1 MKKLMF
7 LLLTLLVGTAGVKAF
22 TATTLSSDTLPYN
35 TYWYTISIGDD
46 NEILAYDSSEGLTIA
61 ESSKIKDAILWC
73 FVENGSGYT
82 IYNKAAGVGYA
93 LYADGTMLEM
103 SSSGTTAWTVSET
116 DDGYTIGDGT
126 YYITTAS
133 GAPTLSTTSATCTI
147 DFGERTLLVNLNN
160 GSFTSTSSSSSWNY
174 LWTSS
179 ESTDPALTLNS
190 GGKNNMTKDS
200 NYSGLIVA
208 AGGSAKD
215 TDYTLAT
222 STGYVISS
230 YSLSFLAYDS
240 SAESLEVT
248 VDGTTYNPSTS
259 AYTNVEVTGLSSSSV
274 MAFNISLY
282 NCYIIL
288 NNFYVTIQ
296 ADASNTQ
303 NLFEADDENN
313 VGYRIPALAKT
324 RNGDLI
330 AVADFRWCGNDVG
343 HGRIDLH
350 YTKSTDNGETWS
362 TVSTIKEG
370 TDAGSDE
377 NGDSIYGYG
386 YGDVAI
392 VADIASD
399 SVLILCCAT
408 DTVVYGSSSSTTY
421 GAHQGICRI
430 YSYDGGDTWDADN
443 SVDISD
449 SLIYPLFSSPVCM
462 FVTSGRIYQTTRKAT
477 NAAHHRIYCAVLYY
491 YQHNYVLYS
500 DDFGAT
506 WAVLGGTSSY
516 AISSSADEAK
526 VEELPDGSIL
536 ISSRTSSGG
545 RIYNIFT
552 YTDFDSGSGSWGTQA
567 SSTSDNNGV
576 SSDSGCNGEIL
587 TVPATRTSDGADVY
601 LALQSMPFGSGRYNL
616 GIYYK
621 ELESQAADYAD
632 SETFAGDWDGSYQIS
647 STSSAY
653 STMQLLDNGM
663 IGFLFEESIYSYGN
677 DTGFYEIIYKS
688 LDLEDITGGD
698 YTLRTDVDRSTT
710 TEQLTETLLD
720 ESYNSLAS
728 NTLVNTLVGAST
740 TVATNIA
747 EAYTAYKESQT
758 YATYEAYL
766 AALADPS
773 ASGDALWIEEGA
785 YYVIYNYQITDYR
798 LACDLWSTPEYAA
811 ADSLYG
817 YTGYPDLWQFI
828 PTSTDSSYYVY
839 NPGRDYYLGQTQ
851 SSGCVSVPL
860 TSTAEHTWT
869 VGKYQSSGSKLQLTC
884 DDGLDSTYFY
894 LNVTRPKVVNWG
906 PWANSTANC
915 SFWYIEKIDTTDL
928 DDSFADIV
936 ATKRA
941 TDTDEYTALLAA
953 YEAYTGGTGSFNTMY
968 KAMFDYYRVAQPAR
982 GTFYRLKGGYSGNY
996 ILNGTYGSSKT
1007 AYRTTMGS
1015 ISTND
1020 NTDANFISSIY
1031 YLNDE
1036 GTDSSLINYEN
1047 GKMIGAY
1054 FAPAYYSA
1062 STYSFTRAFASTG
1075 TTFNRYALYLYDS
1088 ADSKTRYLYDN
1099 TTRADRNSIESGTYT
1114 NWIFEDVDSI
1124 PVKLNGCG
1132 YATFYCPVNVVV
1144 PTGVTAYT
1152 IGYNDS
1158 LTATTV
1164 IHTYEAGS
1172 VVPGGT
1178 AVLLSSGSNIT
1189 SSYVNFT
1196 ITDDEG
1202 TESST
1207 YLVGEVYTYAP
1218 GSGAYYILSGDKFYK
1233 VSISEDDT
1241 SVNYINGSKAFLD
1254 ASSASTSAQLSLS
1267 SILSDGEVTGVGSL
1281 IESVLTDDAPYYD
1294 LQGRRVSNPTHGIY
1308 IRNGRKVY
1316 VK

>member
-93 LYADGTMLEM
+93 LYANGTTLEM
-103 SSSGTTAWTVSET
+103 SSSSTTAWTVSET
-116 DDGYTIGDGT
+116 DDGYTIGDDT
-126 YYITTAS
+126 YYITTSS
-133 GAPTLSTTSATCTI
+133 GAPTLSTTSATCAI

-160 GSFTSTSSSSSWNY
+160 GSMINTSGSNSTWNY

-230 YSLSFLAYDS
+230 YSLSFLAYNS
-240 SAESLEVT
+240 NAENLSVT

-274 MAFNISLY
+274 MAFNISDY
-282 NCYIIL
+282 NYYIIL

-303 NLFEADDENN
+303 NLFEADDDNE

-392 VADIASD
+392 VADIATD

-408 DTVVYGSSSSTTY
+408 DTVVYGSSSSTKY

-430 YSYDGGDTWDADN
+430 YSADGGDTWDADN

-449 SLIYPLFSSPVCM
+449 DLIYPLFSSPVCM

-477 NAAHHRIYCAVLYY
+477 NAARHRIYCAVLYY

-506 WAVLGGTSSY
+506 WAVLGGSSTY

-567 SSTSDNNGV
+567 SSTSSNNGV

-587 TVPATRTSDGADVY
+587 TVPATRTSDGASVY

-698 YTLRTDVDRSTT
+698 YTLRTAVDRSTT
-710 TEQLTETLLD
+710 TEQLTDTLLD

-728 NTLVNTLVGAST
+728 NTLVGAST
-740 TVATNIA
+740 SVATNIV
-747 EAYTAYKESQT
+747 EAYEAYKESQT
-758 YATYEAYL
+758 YATYEAYH
-766 AALADPS
+766 AAVASPS
-773 ASGDALWIEEGA
+773 SDTSSSSDALWIEEGA

-798 LACDLWSTPEYAA
+798 LACDLWSTSEYAA

-860 TSTAEHTWT
+860 TNTAEHTWT

-884 DDGLDSTYFY
+884 DDGLNSTYFY

-915 SFWYIEKIDTTDL
+915 SFWYIEKIDTADL

-936 ATKRA
+936 TTKRA

-968 KAMFDYYRVAQPAR
+968 KAMFDYYRVAQPSS
-982 GTFYRLKGGYSGNY
+982 GKFYRLKGNISGNY
-996 ILNGTYGSSKT
+996 VLNGSVTSGGNSWGS
-1007 AYRTTMGS
+1007 MGS
-1015 ISTND
+1015 ISSAD
-1020 NTDANFISSIY
+1020 NSDENFISSIY
-1031 YLNDE
+1031 YYNT
-1036 GTDSSLINYEN
+1036 GTDSTMINYQTGYMLGVRWVQTLYDSSYSLEWSRSSN
-1047 GKMIGAY
+1047 FFNRYLLKSPSGINKSAY
-1054 FAPAYYSA
+1054 MYD
-1062 STYSFTRAFASTG
+1062 G
-1075 TTFNRYALYLYDS
+1075 TTFVN
-1088 ADSKTRYLYDN
+1088 
-1099 TTRADRNSIESGTYT
+1099 RNSTLETGG
-1114 NWIFEDVDSI
+1114 NNEWILEEVDSI
-1124 PVKLNGCG
+1124 PVKLNGNG

-1189 SSYVNFT
+1189 NSYVNFT

-1202 TESST
+1202 TESDT

-1254 ASSASTSAQLSLS
+1254 ASAASTSAQLSLS

-1294 LQGRRVSNPTHGIY
+1294 LQGRRVSNPAHGIY

>member
-46 NEILAYDSSEGLTIA
+46 NEILAYDSSTGLTIA

-82 IYNKAAGVGYA
+82 LYNKAAGVGYA
-93 LYADGTMLEM
+93 LYANGSTLEM
-103 SSSGTTAWTVSET
+103 SSTGTTAWTVSET

-126 YYITTAS
+126 YYIATAS
-133 GAPTLSTTSATCTI
+133 GAPTLSTTSATCAI
-147 DFGERTLLVNLNN
+147 EFGERTLLVNLNN

-303 NLFEADDENN
+303 NLFEADDDNG

-370 TDAGSDE
+370 TDAGNDE

-408 DTVVYGSSSSTTY
+408 DTVVYGSSSSTKY

-430 YSYDGGDTWDADN
+430 YSTDGGDTWDADN

-449 SLIYPLFSSPVCM
+449 DLIYALFSDPVCM

-477 NAAHHRIYCAVLYY
+477 NAARHRIYCAVLYY

-506 WAVLGGTSSY
+506 WAVLGGISTY

-526 VEELPDGSIL
+526 VEELPDGSIF

-621 ELESQAADYAD
+621 ELESQTADYAD

-663 IGFLFEESIYSYGN
+663 IGLLFEESIYSYGN

-728 NTLVNTLVGAST
+728 NTLVGAST

-773 ASGDALWIEEGA
+773 SDTSTSGDALWIEEGA

-884 DDGLDSTYFY
+884 DDGLNSTYFY

-968 KAMFDYYRVAQPAR
+968 KAMFDYYRVAQPSS
-982 GTFYRLKGGYSGNY
+982 GKFYRLKGNISGNY
-996 ILNGTYGSSKT
+996 VLNGSVTSGGNSWGS
-1007 AYRTTMGS
+1007 MGS
-1015 ISTND
+1015 ISSAD
-1020 NTDANFISSIY
+1020 NSDENFISSIY
-1031 YLNDE
+1031 YYNT
-1036 GTDSSLINYEN
+1036 GTDSTMINYQTGYMLGVRWVQTLYDSSYSLEWSRSSN
-1047 GKMIGAY
+1047 FFNRYLLKSPSGINNSAY
-1054 FAPAYYSA
+1054 MYD
-1062 STYSFTRAFASTG
+1062 G
-1075 TTFNRYALYLYDS
+1075 TTFVN
-1088 ADSKTRYLYDN
+1088 
-1099 TTRADRNSIESGTYT
+1099 RNSTLETGG
-1114 NWIFEDVDSI
+1114 NNEWILEDVDSI
-1124 PVKLNGCG
+1124 PVKLNGYG

-1178 AVLLSSGSNIT
+1178 AVLLSSDGDIT
-1189 SSYVNFT
+1189 SSYINFT

-1202 TESST
+1202 TESNT

-1281 IESVLTDDAPYYD
+1281 IESALADDAPYYD
-1294 LQGRRVSNPTHGIY
+1294 LQGRRVNNPARGIY

>member
-22 TATTLSSDTLPYN
+22 TATTLSSGTLPYN

-93 LYADGTMLEM
+93 LYANGTMLEM

-274 MAFNISLY
+274 MAFNISDY
-282 NCYIIL
+282 NYYIIL

-303 NLFEADDENN
+303 NLFEADDDNE

-392 VADIASD
+392 VADIATD

-408 DTVVYGSSSSTTY
+408 DTVVYGSSSSTKY

-430 YSYDGGDTWDADN
+430 YSADGGDTWDADN

-449 SLIYPLFSSPVCM
+449 DLIYPLFSSPVCM

-477 NAAHHRIYCAVLYY
+477 NAARHRIYCAVLYY

-506 WAVLGGTSSY
+506 WAVLGGSSTY

-567 SSTSDNNGV
+567 SSTSSNNGV

-587 TVPATRTSDGADVY
+587 TVPATRTSDGASVY

-698 YTLRTDVDRSTT
+698 YTLRTAVDRSTT
-710 TEQLTETLLD
+710 TEQLTDTLLD

-728 NTLVNTLVGAST
+728 NTLVGAST
-740 TVATNIA
+740 SVATNIV
-747 EAYTAYKESQT
+747 EAYEAYKESQT
-758 YATYEAYL
+758 YATYEAYH
-766 AALADPS
+766 AAVASPS
-773 ASGDALWIEEGA
+773 SDTSSSSDALWIEEGA

-798 LACDLWSTPEYAA
+798 LACDLWSTSEYAA

-860 TSTAEHTWT
+860 TNTAEHTWT

-884 DDGLDSTYFY
+884 DDGLNSTYFY

-915 SFWYIEKIDTTDL
+915 SFWYIEKIDTADL

-936 ATKRA
+936 TTKRA

-968 KAMFDYYRVAQPAR
+968 KAMFDYYRVAQPSS
-982 GTFYRLKGGYSGNY
+982 GKFYRLKGNISGNY
-996 ILNGTYGSSKT
+996 VLNGSVTSGGNSWGS
-1007 AYRTTMGS
+1007 MGS
-1015 ISTND
+1015 ISSAD
-1020 NTDANFISSIY
+1020 NSDENFISSIY
-1031 YLNDE
+1031 YYNT
-1036 GTDSSLINYEN
+1036 GTDSTMINYQTGYMLGVRWVQTLYDSSYSLEWSRSSN
-1047 GKMIGAY
+1047 FFNRYLLKSPSGINNSAY
-1054 FAPAYYSA
+1054 MYD
-1062 STYSFTRAFASTG
+1062 G
-1075 TTFNRYALYLYDS
+1075 TTFVN
-1088 ADSKTRYLYDN
+1088 
-1099 TTRADRNSIESGTYT
+1099 RNSTLETGG
-1114 NWIFEDVDSI
+1114 NNEWILEEVDSI
-1124 PVKLNGCG
+1124 PVKLNGNG

-1152 IGYNDS
+1152 IGYNNS

-1178 AVLLSSGSNIT
+1178 AVLLSSNGDIT
-1189 SSYVNFT
+1189 SSYVDFT

-1202 TESST
+1202 TESAT
-1207 YLVGEVYTYAP
+1207 HYLVGKVYTYAP
-1218 GSGAYYILSGDKFYK
+1218 GSGDYYILSGEKFYK

-1267 SILSDGEVTGVGSL
+1267 SILSDDEVTGVGSL
-1281 IESVLTDDAPYYD
+1281 IESALADDAPYYD
-1294 LQGRRVSNPTHGIY
+1294 LQGRRVNNPARGIY